1 MKFIKFASYNSFF
14 NWFKTKYDDFPLIEG
29 NRTLFRRHEPDEIDI
44 YRLVDDRSRPI
55 GLTFITNY
63 KNGNIY
69 IELFEIGVSWNGNGY
84 ARLMLDEIIKKY
96 NPELIELC
104 YPRDGYEA
112 KCFWKHMGFHEYRR
126 TSNPNEMYKKFK
138 KIR

>member
-14 NWFKTKYDDFPLIEG
+14 NWFKTKYDDFTLIEG
-29 NRTLFRRHEPDEIDI
+29 NRTLFRRHEPDEIEI

-55 GLTFITNY
+55 GLTFITND